1 LLLTYRFKLQPT
13 KAQYVVLDRLC
24 EQQRQLYN
32 AALQERVD
40 AWKKAQVSITK
51 LDQFKS
57 LTQIRSFDETFAAV
71 PVALSRWSI
80 ARVDDAFKG
89 FFSRVKKG
97 AKAGFPRFKAM
108 SRWRSFGFAEWNG
121 IRLKGKKLLF
131 APFAS
136 GLKVKMHRPIPDGSS
151 IKSCTFTRISR
162 HWFITMAVEVPVAA
176 THSAPDTMVG
186 IDVGTEHLATT
197 SAGFHI
203 ENIRPRTRREK
214 DLRRAQRALARC
226 KRGSTRRRKVRAKL
240 AQVQRSIANIR
251 STHLHQIS
259 AKLAQIYAFIAV
271 EKLQVNNMTRSA
283 KGSAEEPGT
292 NVRQKAGLNRSMLDA
307 SCSRLINFLS
317 YKAERAGGMLVKV
330 NPHYTSQD
338 CSSCGRRVPKKLSQ
352 RIHRCDCGAVLQRD
366 HNAGLNILY
375 RACDAHGRARPP
387 GDANVGHRSMRCLG
401 NVEAKA
407 A

>member
-13 KAQYVVLDRLC
+13 KTQYVVLNRLC

-57 LTQIRSFDETFAAV
+57 LTQIRSFDETFSAI

-89 FFSRVKKG
+89 FFGRVKKG
-97 AKAGFPRFKAM
+97 SKAGFPRFKAM
-108 SRWRSFGFAEWNG
+108 SRWRSFGFAEWDG
-121 IRLKGKKLLF
+121 IRMRGAKVLSK
-131 APFAS
+131 PFGS
-136 GLKVKMHRPIPDGSS
+136 GLKVKMHRTIPDGSS
-151 IKSCTFTRISR
+151 IKSCTFTRIAR
-162 HWFITMAVEVPVAA
+162 HWFITMAVDVPVAA
-176 THSAPDTMVG
+176 KHSAPDTMVG

-197 SAGFHI
+197 SDGLHI
-203 ENIRPRTRREK
+203 ENIRPRARREK
-214 DLRRAQRALARC
+214 ELRRAQRALARC
-226 KRGSTRRRKVRAKL
+226 KRGSKRRRKVREKL
-240 AQVQRSIANIR
+240 ARVQRSVANTR
-251 STHLHQIS
+251 STYLHRVS
-259 AKLAQIYAFIAV
+259 AKLAQTYAFIAV

-283 KGSAEEPGT
+283 KGTAKEPGA
-292 NVRQKAGLNRSMLDA
+292 NVRRKAGLNRSMLDA
-307 SCSRLINFLS
+307 SCSRLIDFLS

-338 CSSCGRRVPKKLSQ
+338 CSSCGKRVPKKLSQ
-352 RIHRCDCGAVLQRD
+352 RIHRCDCGTVLQRD

-387 GDANVGHRSMRCLG
+387 GDVNVGHWSMRCLG
-401 NVEAKA
+401 SVEAKA